1 EIEDFE
7 DVFSNDEEEEDE
19 EDLINS
25 LFGEEFEEDEGK
37 GFSFAEELADGEDFQ
52 DMPVEES
59 VVETATNVSKSGT
72 VYEVVDDIDDEDD
85 DEESFF
91 RGFFKKK

>member
-1 EIEDFE
+1 
-7 DVFSNDEEEEDE
+7 
-19 EDLINS
+19 
-25 LFGEEFEEDEGK
+25 
-37 GFSFAEELADGEDFQ
+37 
-52 DMPVEES
+52 MPVEEA

>member
-1 EIEDFE
+1 MVNAD
-7 DVFSNDEEEEDE
+7 DVVV
-19 EDLINS
+19 LIGGRAVHDR
-25 LFGEEFEEDEGK
+25 LYR
-37 GFSFAEELADGEDFQ
+37 AV
-52 DMPVEES
+52 PVEEA